1 MLLDITHKPARF
13 LIDRF
18 PNIYQT
24 CLRFGIDMTKEP
36 IPVVPAA
43 HYFCGG
49 ILADTAGQTTLNRL
63 YAIGETSCT
72 GVHGGNRLA
81 STSLL
86 EGLTWGYF
94 AASSI
99 RAKLGKLIDRLKQWT
114 QHWQD
119 IHDALVRD
127 CRIPDDWP
135 VRPWLFCTGRIN

>member
-1 MLLDITHKPARF
+1 MGTLSLSSPISEPSPNVAHASAEIGVDIAR
-13 LIDRF
+13 D
-18 PNIYQT
+18 
-24 CLRFGIDMTKEP
+24 P

-49 ILADTAGQTTLNRL
+49 VLTNTTGETTLSRL

-94 AASSI
+94 AATSI
-99 RAKLGKLIDRLKQWT
+99 RSKFQEFNIQ
-114 QHWQD
+114 
-119 IHDALVRD
+119 
-127 CRIPDDWP
+127 
-135 VRPWLFCTGRIN
+135 